1 MGVFDSFIKAIY
13 KGPDPLDEHIK
24 PEVEKREVNNFINPV
39 TESKLIINTDQP
51 VDPEYITHFEN
62 FLKEKNLPGPD
73 YFEFATTLHEMD
85 EIAAGMT
92 EQQKFLA
99 TYMGF
104 KVQNVNSDALAASA
118 KKYLDLLREHD
129 GLFSESL
136 KKENLHSVEQKQLEI
151 KSLENANTDTL
162 NNIAQMQKKIIAME
176 GEIQA
181 NKNKIEQSKIV
192 IQQET
197 GRIESKKKKFE
208 LAYSV
213 IVRAIQQDID
223 KINQYLTPKK

>member
-13 KGPDPLDEHIK
+13 KGPDPLEGKIK
-24 PEVEKREVNNFINPV
+24 PEPENQEIKKFNDPILDG
-39 TESKLIINTDQP
+39 KLHINTDQP
-51 VDPEYITHFEN
+51 VDPEYVTHFEN
-62 FLKEKNLPGPD
+62 FLKEKNMPGPD

-104 KVQNVNSDALAASA
+104 KVQNVNSDALAASG
-118 KKYLDLLREHD
+118 KKYLELLKEHD
-129 GLFSESL
+129 SLFSESL

-151 KSLENANTDTL
+151 KSLENANADTL
-162 NNIAQMQKKIIAME
+162 NNIATMQKKILEMQAD
-176 GEIQA
+176 IQA
-181 NKNKIEQSKIV
+181 NKDKIEQSKLV

-197 GRIESKKKKFE
+197 GRIENKKKKFE

-223 KINQYLTPKK
+223 KIILYLTPKK